1 MSFEC
6 FFFLLLLLWCGFISE
21 WLFKNATDY
30 IVNNGYKDAGYEYVI
45 IDDCWMEMDRD
56 PVTDEL
62 IPDRK
67 RFPNGLKPLADYV
80 STDIIWLKTK
90 WISFFHFSRFVCQTD
105 NLFMVCFCIDSFKRA
120 EIWSVW
126 RLWHEDMRWI
136 SRCHQSH
143 GARRTNIRELGCWL
157 C

>member
-1 MSFEC
+1 ML
-6 FFFLLLLLWCGFISE
+6 FFFLLWCGFISE

-30 IVNNGYKDAGYEYVI
+30 IVSGGYKDAGYEYVI

-80 STDIIWLKTK
+80 SNDLIL
-90 WISFFHFSRFVCQTD
+90 
-105 NLFMVCFCIDSFKRA
+105 
-120 EIWSVW
+120 
-126 RLWHEDMRWI
+126 
-136 SRCHQSH
+136 
-143 GARRTNIRELGCWL
+143 
-157 C
+157 